1 MMKKS
6 TTRRAL
12 AALICG
18 IAAFAL
24 TALLAGCGNEE
35 DALPEEN
42 VKYEIALVTDD
53 SLVMDGGHSETAWNA
68 ITEFCGTHG
77 LSHKYYKATEQ
88 TDAAFIDAIK
98 AAINKGAKVVIIDNR
113 AMSNAVYKMQEEYP
127 EIDFIM
133 LDASPY
139 DSETG
144 ESLLMK
150 NTAAVDFDSA
160 QAGYL
165 AGYAAVIDGST
176 ELGFIGQGET
186 DDVKAFGL
194 GFVKGAERAAGEV
207 GTPVTMDYKYCDGA
221 DKQAVYKEASV
232 MYDGGAQVIFAAG
245 AGVQEPV
252 IEAAEAKEGKVI
264 GSGTDQS
271 GKSDTV
277 ITSAVYEIRSALKEA
292 LGGYTEDKFPGGN
305 VLLYDARNKGI
316 GLELRN
322 NKLNNL
328 TQDQYD
334 AVYESLASGEIKLD
348 AGSVDSVKDIITVN
362 LTFK

>member
-77 LSHKYYKATEQ
+77 ISHKYYKATEQ

-165 AGYAAVIDGST
+165 AGYAA
-176 ELGFIGQGET
+176 
-186 DDVKAFGL
+186 
-194 GFVKGAERAAGEV
+194 R
-207 GTPVTMDYKYCDGA
+207 
-221 DKQAVYKEASV
+221 
-232 MYDGGAQVIFAAG
+232 
-245 AGVQEPV
+245 
-252 IEAAEAKEGKVI
+252 
-264 GSGTDQS
+264 
-271 GKSDTV
+271 
-277 ITSAVYEIRSALKEA
+277 IR
-292 LGGYTEDKFPGGN
+292 GCN
-305 VLLYDARNKGI
+305 RRI
-316 GLELRN
+316 H
-322 NKLNNL
+322 
-328 TQDQYD
+328 
-334 AVYESLASGEIKLD
+334 
-348 AGSVDSVKDIITVN
+348 
-362 LTFK
+362 